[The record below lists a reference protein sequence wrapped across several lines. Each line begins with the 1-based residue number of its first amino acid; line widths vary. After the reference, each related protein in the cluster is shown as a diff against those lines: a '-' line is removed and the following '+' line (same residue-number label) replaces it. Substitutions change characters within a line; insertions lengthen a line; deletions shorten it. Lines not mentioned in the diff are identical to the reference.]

1 MDFEKR
7 DARQY
12 NGNVL
17 LRPRK
22 AQNQNI
28 EEASQDEVYPKRE
41 NPANQK

>member
-12 NGNVL
+12 NGIVL
-17 LRPRK
+17 IRPRN

-28 EEASQDEVYPKRE
+28 EEASHNEDYTKRE
-41 NPANQK
+41 DFANQK

>member
-17 LRPRK
+17 TPARK

-28 EEASQDEVYPKRE
+28 EEASHHEVYPKRT
-41 NPANQK
+41 NSANQK